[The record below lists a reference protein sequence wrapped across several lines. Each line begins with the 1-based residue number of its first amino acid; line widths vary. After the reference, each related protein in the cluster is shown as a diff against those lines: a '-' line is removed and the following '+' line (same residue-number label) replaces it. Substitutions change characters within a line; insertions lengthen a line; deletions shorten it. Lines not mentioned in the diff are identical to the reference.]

1 MISLSIPTILGSGI
15 QSILAR
21 YMAEKSDEGLDART
35 TYFFLAGMFSPV
47 IFWPII
53 SLVIIIV
60 IEASILSIQGLS
72 LFISLMIGF
81 YLSSLLFL
89 MGYDI
94 WSEYRKRLQI
104 DKFSKSLEGQNF
116 ESLIEKLN
124 NQLVLLK

>member
-1 MISLSIPTILGSGI
+1 MLSLSIPTIVGSGI

-60 IEASILSIQGLS
+60 IEANILSILGIS

-94 WSEYRKRLQI
+94 WSEYRQRLQI
-104 DKFSKSLEGQNF
+104 DKFSKSFEGQKF

>member
-60 IEASILSIQGLS
+60 IEANILSIQGLS

>member
-1 MISLSIPTILGSGI
+1 
-15 QSILAR
+15 
-21 YMAEKSDEGLDART
+21 
-35 TYFFLAGMFSPV
+35 
-47 IFWPII
+47 
-53 SLVIIIV
+53 
-60 IEASILSIQGLS
+60 
-72 LFISLMIGF
+72 MIGF

>member
-1 MISLSIPTILGSGI
+1 
-15 QSILAR
+15 
-21 YMAEKSDEGLDART
+21 MAEKSDEGLDART

-60 IEASILSIQGLS
+60 IEANILSILGIT

-94 WSEYRKRLQI
+94 WSEYRQRLQI
-104 DKFSKSLEGQNF
+104 DKFSKSFEGQNF